1 MNRSLQIWNF
11 SMVLVVACLGV
22 AKSARCQ
29 VTALHGPIGRQD
41 RTLDPTSPSQL
52 VNELPGQL
60 EASPRTVPAQPVAS
74 RVDPRDTR
82 PPAQQ
87 PRVTAIALES
97 VHDPLYDRIVYELPR
112 PLQAEDTPAD
122 AVRFLAD
129 PRAVAM
135 LSHGIPREVVI
146 RRIGLLSRLQE
157 AAGRHRF
164 SDRPIIVP
172 VATKSSPASPRIRGA
187 VDVTTVCPHL
197 DQDRIRRLA
206 EQVPP
211 EPPAPAVVAAV
222 MTIASLADSRP
233 ADPGTSD
240 LASTAGQQTE
250 PTPSPARRALEYPPE
265 PIATQREVFTAVAKT
280 RDVAIVDRLVERSI
294 SGESAPIGTG
304 VGVVRR
310 PRSRAECPPEPPTL
324 RTAPGQRKR
333 TAETTAPTSQVPIQS
348 AVIRLAEE
356 TPAAP
361 GLAEVSPA
369 AEEPVLDRP
378 GAVNRIGGVTSRAA
392 VLANGDPLLS
402 PFARQPTR
410 SSIAPAIARA
420 LSRAWDLTLAETSRS
435 YAQPARKALIRTLRQ
450 WPVQELLPPA
460 EIP

>member
-60 EASPRTVPAQPVAS
+60 EASPRTVPAQPITS
-74 RVDPRDTR
+74 RVDPRDAR

-97 VHDPLYDRIVYELPR
+97 GHDPLYDRIVYELPR
-112 PLQAEDTPAD
+112 PLQAEDTPAA

-164 SDRPIIVP
+164 SDRPIIAP
-172 VATKSSPASPRIRGA
+172 VATKSSAASPRL
-187 VDVTTVCPHL
+187 DVTTVCPHL
-197 DQDRIRRLA
+197 DQDLLRRLA

-211 EPPAPAVVAAV
+211 EPPAPAVMA
-222 MTIASLADSRP
+222 IASLADSRP
-233 ADPGTSD
+233 VDPGTSD
-240 LASTAGQQTE
+240 LASTADQQTE
-250 PTPSPARRALEYPPE
+250 RTPSPARRALECPPE

-280 RDVAIVDRLVERSI
+280 RDAAIVDRLVERSI

-310 PRSRAECPPEPPTL
+310 PRSRAECPPEPAAL
-324 RTAPGQRKR
+324 RTAAGQLKR
-333 TAETTAPTSQVPIQS
+333 TAETTARTSQAPIQS

-356 TPAAP
+356 TPTAP
-361 GLAEVSPA
+361 GLAEVSPV
-369 AEEPVLDRP
+369 AEEPVLERP
-378 GAVNRIGGVTSRAA
+378 AALNRIGGVTSRPA

-402 PFARQPTR
+402 PFPHQPTR